1 MKLSLIAGIG
11 KNNELGK
18 GNTLLWHM
26 PKDLKHFKEI
36 TSGKTVIMGR
46 KTFESIGRPL
56 PNRRNIII
64 TRDKE
69 YNTEGIEI
77 VYSLIDAI
85 EKVKSENE
93 SFIIASMREYTI
105 SIPSVLY
112 SLIDAIEK
120 VKSENESFIIGGAEI
135 YKQAI
140 NKADKLYITHIDAN
154 DKEADSFFPIIDKN
168 IWKETRREDFKK
180 DNENIYDYSF
190 VEYIR
195 K

>member
-1 MKLSLIAGIG
+1 MISLIAAIG

-18 GNTLLWHM
+18 DNTLLWNM
-26 PKDLKHFKEI
+26 PADMKYFRDTTRGH
-36 TSGKTVIMGR
+36 SVIMGR

-77 VYSLIDAI
+77 VYSLDEAI
-85 EKVKSENE
+85 EKVRDE
-93 SFIIASMREYTI
+93 
-105 SIPSVLY
+105 
-112 SLIDAIEK
+112 D
-120 VKSENESFIIGGAEI
+120 ESFIIGGAEI

-140 NKADKLYITHIDAN
+140 EKADKLYITEIDEVFP
-154 DKEADSFFPIIDKN
+154 EADTFFPIIDKN

>member
-1 MKLSLIAGIG
+1 MISLIAGIG

-26 PKDLKHFKEI
+26 PNDLKHFKEI

-69 YNTEGIEI
+69 YHAENIEV
-77 VYSLIDAI
+77 VYSLDEAI
-85 EKVKSENE
+85 EKVKDE
-93 SFIIASMREYTI
+93 
-105 SIPSVLY
+105 
-112 SLIDAIEK
+112 D
-120 VKSENESFIIGGAEI
+120 ESFIIGGAEI

-140 NKADKLYITHIDAN
+140 NQADKLYITHIDASDN
-154 DKEADSFFPIIDKN
+154 EADSFFPIIDKE
-168 IWKETRREDFKK
+168 IWRETKREDFKK
-180 DNENIYDYSF
+180 DENNHYDYSF
-190 VEYIR
+190 IEYIR